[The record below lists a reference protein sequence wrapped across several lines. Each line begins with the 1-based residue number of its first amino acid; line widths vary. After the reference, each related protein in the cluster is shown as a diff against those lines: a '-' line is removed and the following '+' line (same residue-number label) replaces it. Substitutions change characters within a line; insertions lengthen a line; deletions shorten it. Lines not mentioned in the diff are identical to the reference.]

1 MIEDIGDIEFSLMV
15 DESTDVT
22 DCKYLII
29 FVKYFSR
36 SKCQEITD
44 YLGLLQIVRADANSL
59 YEAMKEFCKKIGLN
73 TSKCIA
79 LGTDG
84 RSNLCRKTTHFLLS

>member
-1 MIEDIGDIEFSLMV
+1 MPI
-15 DESTDVT
+15 TDLVRSPFERARAT
-22 DCKYLII
+22 RATNRRKYCIDCKYLII

-36 SKCQEITD
+36 SKFQEITD
-44 YLGLLQIVRADANSL
+44 YLGLLQIVKADNSL

-73 TSKCIA
+73 TSKCIV

-84 RSNLCRKTTHFLLS
+84 GPISKNLG

>member
-1 MIEDIGDIEFSLMV
+1 MHRTKCSNLITNVIAPNFLKELIEDIGDIEFSLMV

-44 YLGLLQIVRADANSL
+44 YLGLLQVVRADANSL

-73 TSKCIA
+73 TS
-79 LGTDG
+79 
-84 RSNLCRKTTHFLLS
+84 